1 MSHRRKKIINQKLPE
16 LLTITNKK
24 YWVVLTNK
32 NKLFYHPDG
41 SIVIFSRRKDAL
53 EYLELHDLDHLKI
66 DKLDI
71 IITK

>member
-1 MSHRRKKIINQKLPE
+1 MSHRRKKVINQKLPE

-41 SIVIFSRRKDAL
+41 SIVIFYRRKDAL
-53 EYLELHDLDHLKI
+53 EYLELHNLDHLKI